1 MMRKMTQPEDMPHRF
16 AEAWNLRRAD
26 LLAGLFLEDADF
38 VNVVGI
44 WWDKRSEIEEAHA
57 YGLRVIFNRSTLRVG
72 KVKVKSLGE
81 DYAVVHARM
90 RLSGQ
95 TKGEQTAGLR
105 FTLFLFVLKKDRDHW
120 YCVSAQNTDIVACA
134 ETNIRTETGVLE
146 PADYRRSRSK

>member
-1 MMRKMTQPEDMPHRF
+1 M
-16 AEAWNLRRAD
+16 
-26 LLAGLFLEDADF
+26 AGLFLEDADF

-72 KVKVKSLGE
+72 KVKVKPLGE

-95 TKGEQTAGLR
+95 TLGEQPAGLR
-105 FTLFLFVLKKDRDHW
+105 FNLFLFVLKRINDQW
-120 YCVSAQNTDIVACA
+120 YGVSAQNTDIVAGA